1 MAETGS
7 NSPQSA
13 GDTSPDGLNYRLFAG
28 RVLFPRSPNDLT
40 DASQC
45 PACFT
50 VLAGKFC
57 WACQLDLSHP
67 AAAEIATLSR
77 QSAILLDRRLES
89 IGRIRYDTAQAH
101 VVAMAAIANDT
112 RDVAAEASRGAATD
126 PSPLLAPMSLP
137 SMAPGVRVPG
147 GAANAPIAPTIMP
160 PPKLVP
166 PPPPPPSLA
175 PPGATP
181 PRRSSVQ
188 VLLLI
193 VGISLLSVAAIFFL
207 VYAFINFGILGRSLV
222 IAAVTIASFV
232 VASGLRRRSLA
243 TTAEGIAVLAVVLIY
258 LDAFAI
264 RANDF
269 FSLAAANGFV
279 FWGAALLVTAAG
291 FLVWHR
297 LSGLRTP
304 HIIGFGA
311 IVPGVA
317 LVVGG
322 LSEAADDGSRLFFAF
337 AAATLAGVAHRFT
350 ARPATAIRAA
360 FAGRPERLILRGFT
374 GVALFGAF
382 VAAATVAPGQPWA
395 SAPAFF
401 VVAALAALHALL
413 ADSVSGKS
421 PIPPA
426 AVFASL
432 GGLAAAVAVASGALR
447 LGDLNVIVIV
457 PPVSAVLVTLA
468 LELLWR
474 RLHRSEGAPAAP
486 GRSMLVAMISAGT
499 VAAITLLFPLGTAVG
514 SVLVSVARSVSS
526 PWTLSANDELFR
538 PITLI
543 GMAITALLLCYLM
556 MAAAWATGGTLR
568 PRGAILCWLGALVL
582 VVAVPLST
590 TLEAIMTGWLL
601 LSAAALAA
609 LYLSHRR
616 WSPARNRVAGLRLP
630 LMVLLAVSGL
640 LGYLVAWGSTA
651 TWWIGSLAAIALLLG
666 SRLLP
671 GSQLGRA
678 TALGASAIALIIG
691 AAAAARQLAIPLDP
705 NSTVDADNAL
715 RFISLV
721 AVLLLAASAFRVT
734 SGYSSLD
741 RRVIF
746 WIGGAAATASFGGLA
761 LSLGSLSPGERMS
774 LLLPEAGTSLAA
786 NAALI
791 AALLI
796 VVTRPPASGQS
807 ASALPVERVVASVAL
822 SPTLSL
828 VVDAFARVVG
838 MPELVRSVGPI
849 SAALLAAVGVLVV
862 ANRHARTQTGLAPDS
877 DPQALGGRK
886 LGRPILRGQGLGS
899 ERWPRE
905 LGVLLVAVPSV
916 VIGVAREDT
925 VTWLVL
931 VIAALVILVLATSP
945 DGLVGSASPRRYLG
959 WVALAVATAGLWWR
973 LGTAGVTDLEPYV
986 LPLSGVLLLVAVSV
1000 WRTTRV
1006 TTAPDADLV
1015 APVITLAALLVAI
1028 LPLAATAAT
1037 GPLQR
1042 ALLLGGISAALLLL
1056 GSGFLGHSRT
1066 RPYLDA
1072 IALAG
1077 ALGVLTVV
1085 FGRSTTLNAEPGTP
1099 DIRFDAWLVSGLI
1112 VLLIAAIGQARDRD
1126 DYSTARRSV
1135 RSELLGMLGLA
1146 TFFAFEL
1153 AAFDDTALGELRAF
1167 AVILLFC
1174 AVHVITFLQ
1183 GRAPFTRTVGWLAIV
1198 GAAVGAIRALITGA
1212 IGSVEL
1218 GSIPVAA
1225 ALILTGALTLSREPS
1240 ARTWFWLAPGVST
1253 LLIPSLIATAEN
1265 PPLWRL
1271 VALGVVGVT
1280 IIVVSSVLRLQSP
1293 FLIATVVVLIHAAAT
1308 FAPQIR
1314 AIYESVEWWLWFVP
1328 VGIAVVVFAARFE
1341 KSVLGMRSVAMRIR
1355 ALR

>member
-7 NSPQSA
+7 HSPQSA
-13 GDTSPDGLNYRLFAG
+13 GDTSPDGLDYRLFVG

-57 WACQLDLSHP
+57 WVCQLDLSHP

-77 QSAILLDRRLES
+77 QSAVLLDRRLES
-89 IGRIRYDTAQAH
+89 IGKIRYDTAQAH
-101 VVAMAAIANDT
+101 MVATAVTAKDA
-112 RDVAAEASRGAATD
+112 RDVDAEASKGAAAD
-126 PSPLLAPMSLP
+126 PPPVLAPMSLP
-137 SMAPGVRVPG
+137 SMAPAVRVPG
-147 GAANAPIAPTIMP
+147 GGANAPIAPP
-160 PPKLVP
+160 PTLA
-166 PPPPPPSLA
+166 PPPSSEI
-175 PPGATP
+175 P

-193 VGISLLSVAAIFFL
+193 VGISLLCVAAIFFL

-243 TTAEGIAVLAVVLIY
+243 TTAEGIAVLAVVLVY

-279 FWGAALLVTAAG
+279 FWGVALLVTAAG
-291 FLVWHR
+291 FLAWHR

-304 HIIGFGA
+304 HIIGFAA

-322 LSEAADDGSRLFFAF
+322 LTAAADDGSRLFFAF

-360 FAGRPERLILRGFT
+360 FAGRPERLIVGGFT

-382 VAAATVAPGQPWA
+382 IAAATVAPGQPWA

-401 VVAALAALHALL
+401 VVAALAALHAVL
-413 ADSVSGKS
+413 ADSVSGQS
-421 PIPPA
+421 PTPSA
-426 AVFASL
+426 AVFACI

-474 RLHRSEGAPAAP
+474 RLHRLEGAPAAP

-514 SVLVSVARSVSS
+514 SVIVSVARSISS

-538 PITLI
+538 PTTLV
-543 GMAITALLLCYLM
+543 GMAIAALLLCYLM
-556 MAAAWATGGTLR
+556 IAAAWATGGTLR

-590 TLEAIMTGWLL
+590 TLEAIMTGWLV

-609 LYLSHRR
+609 IYLSHRR
-616 WSPARNRVAGLRLP
+616 WSHGRNRVAGLRLP
-630 LMVLLAVSGL
+630 LMVLLSVSGL

-678 TALGASAIALIIG
+678 TALGASAVALIIG
-691 AAAAARQLAIPLDP
+691 AAAAARQLGLPLDP
-705 NSTVDADNAL
+705 NSAVDAENAL

-734 SGYSSLD
+734 SGYSPLD

-786 NAALI
+786 DAALI

-807 ASALPVERVVASVAL
+807 ASGQSASALPVDRIVASVAL
-822 SPTLSL
+822 SPALSL

-862 ANRHARTQTGLAPDS
+862 ANRHARTQTGLAPHS
-877 DPQALGGRK
+877 DPHARGGRK
-886 LGRPILRGQGLGS
+886 IGGPTMGGQGLGG

-931 VIAALVILVLATSP
+931 VIAALVVLVLATSP

-959 WVALAVATAGLWWR
+959 WVALALATAGLWWR
-973 LGTAGVTDLEPYV
+973 LGAAGVTDLEPYV
-986 LPLSGVLLLVAVSV
+986 LPLSGVLLIVALSV

-1006 TTAPDADLV
+1006 TTAPGADLV
-1015 APVITLAALLVAI
+1015 APVITLTALLVAI

-1037 GPLQR
+1037 GPLER
-1042 ALLLGGISAALLLL
+1042 AIVLGGVSAALLLL
-1056 GSGFLGHSRT
+1056 GSSFLGHSRT

-1099 DIRFDAWLVSGLI
+1099 DIRLDAWLVSGLI

-1135 RSELLGMLGLA
+1135 RGELLGMLGLA

-1153 AAFDDTALGELRAF
+1153 TAFDNTALGELRAF
-1167 AVILLFC
+1167 AVILLLC
-1174 AVHVITFLQ
+1174 AVHVIAFLQ
-1183 GRAPFTRTVGWLAIV
+1183 GRAPVTRTVGWLAIV
-1198 GAAVGAIRALITGA
+1198 GAAVGAVGALITGA

-1280 IIVVSSVLRLQSP
+1280 IIVVSSFLRLQPP